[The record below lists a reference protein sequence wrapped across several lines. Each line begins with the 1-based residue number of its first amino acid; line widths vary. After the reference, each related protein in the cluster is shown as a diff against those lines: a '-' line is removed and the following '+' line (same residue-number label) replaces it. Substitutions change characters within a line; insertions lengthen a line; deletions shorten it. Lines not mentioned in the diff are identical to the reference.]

1 MTKEDY
7 KELKKAL
14 WEIEMKKQ
22 GKDIPYLEYQDIMNI
37 VLEQR
42 KTGGKI
48 NLEQESYD
56 FYHKDFMKVLA
67 YLEEQERENA
77 KQEATDYFAQVEK
90 DKEKA
95 VQKILE
101 QNRNIPWQVRKNE
114 PEIRQAVKMAV
125 GNPSIGDLS
134 YRKTLA
140 QLMGGELQEDGRVE
154 IDERRLNERMI
165 QEDFNKK
172 QEK

>member
-1 MTKEDY
+1 MNKDDY

-22 GKDIPYLEYQDIMNI
+22 GKNIPYLEYQDILEI

-42 KTGGKI
+42 QTGGKI
-48 NLEQESYD
+48 NLEQEAYD
-56 FYHKDFMKVLA
+56 FYRNDFLKVMS
-67 YLEEQERENA
+67 YLEEQE
-77 KQEATDYFAQVEK
+77 QEQKKIAQQDFLIQVEK

-114 PEIRQAVKMAV
+114 PEIREAVKMAV
-125 GNPSIGDLS
+125 GNPGIGDLS
-134 YRKTLA
+134 YRKNLA
-140 QLMGGELQEDGRVE
+140 QLMGGEMKEDGRVE
-154 IDERRLNERMI
+154 INQNRLDEKLI